1 MSALLAY
8 SGATLAAWAS
18 MGGFCLRSD
27 SIRSRQRWTR
37 FSMEDKQRYAYGA
50 AFLCALS
57 LGFLLLI
64 SPLSFALIL
73 WLVLHGV
80 LGTSIA
86 LLLPYCKRSLPPSFA
101 GAGVL
106 ALVSLSLLFIVGV

>member
-1 MSALLAY
+1 MSAWFAY
-8 SGATLAAWAS
+8 AGSALAAWAS

-27 SIRSRQRWTR
+27 SIRSRQRWSK
-37 FSMEDKQRYAYGA
+37 FSAEDKQRYAYGA
-50 AFLCALS
+50 GGLCALS

-64 SPLSFALIL
+64 SPLSFAVIL

-80 LGTSIA
+80 LGVAIA
-86 LLLPYCKRSLPPSFA
+86 LLLPYCKHSLPPSFA